1 MCINIDTSFSKE
13 DSLELPVFPEEFVA
27 LCLGTAVLLTT
38 QLDSDTIP
46 FSQEKLQAALQKL
59 MENEK
64 RCDEWQDDLQ
74 QQRADWEASG
84 TLPKGVSLM
93 PKRDLDKKLLGSL
106 HPGIW

>member
-1 MCINIDTSFSKE
+1 MTKR
-13 DSLELPVFPEEFVA
+13 DSSA
-27 LCLGTAVLLTT
+27 SAVLLTT

-64 RCDEWQDDLQ
+64 RCDKWQDDLQ